1 MIMKNPLIRSYN
13 EPILFSELTSVHVTE
28 ATGETIRDAKNQ
40 LDALF
45 ASSDLTFNSVLG
57 GWDRIQNTISR
68 AFNPVYLMAETHP
81 DEHVRQSAR
90 EAIQTFSDFLN
101 ELGIDEDFYR
111 LIKKYSQTEEAK
123 NLTTDRKKFL
133 SDILL
138 GFRRNGFE
146 LTKEKREEL
155 KDIKTEIDR
164 LCLEFSKNIGE
175 ATGFI
180 ELTEDEISGLPADF
194 LKERKTKDGTYKID
208 LTYPSYHPFMKYS
221 NREDRR
227 KELMMK
233 FNNRAYPKNIAV
245 LNQIL
250 QKRKQLAK
258 VLGYKTYADF
268 ATEDRMVKSSATV
281 WNFENQM
288 IQSVKEKADRD
299 YQELLGLKSSTTGKP
314 ETEIREWELA
324 YWSNKLK
331 SAKYSV
337 DDQEVKQYFELSRT
351 IDGLFLV
358 TQKMLGLK
366 YREVPNPSVWHS
378 DVRQFEVSDHNTGK
392 VIGSFY
398 LDLYPREN
406 KYGHAAMFP
415 MVNGILLQSGEY
427 EKPMASLV
435 CNFPKPNR
443 NQPSLLFFSDV
454 KTLFHEF
461 GHLLHGMVTTSAI
474 SLYAGTNTVIDY
486 VETPSQFFENLVYEY
501 DVLSLFA
508 KHYKRDEIIPKV
520 LVEKLISARHLGSG
534 IQTQQQI
541 FYGVYDFT
549 LHDKVEHAE
558 GEIST
563 EILKQLKQELTQ
575 FSYADGDHFQT
586 AFGHLAGYGAGY
598 YSYLWSKVFA
608 QDVWSVF
615 EKNGV
620 FDAETG
626 NKFRSVILEP
636 GGSKDAL
643 ELVTEFLGREPNNT
657 AFLKELGVS

>member
-1 MIMKNPLIRSYN
+1 MKNPLIRFYN
-13 EPILFSELTSVHVTE
+13 EPILFAELKAEHISEAVS
-28 ATGETIRDAKNQ
+28 ETIRDTKHQ
-40 LDALF
+40 LEILLG
-45 ASSDLTFNSVLG
+45 SSALTFDSVLG
-57 GWDRIQNTISR
+57 SWDRMQNTISR
-68 AFNPVYLMAETHP
+68 VFNPVYLMAETHP
-81 DEHVRQSAR
+81 DEKVRHAAR
-90 EAIQTFSDFLN
+90 EAIQTFSDLLN
-101 ELGIDEDFYR
+101 ELAINEDFFR
-111 LIKKYSQTEEAK
+111 KVKKYSETDEAK
-123 NLTTDRKKFL
+123 NLTGERKKFL
-133 SDILL
+133 TDILL
-138 GFRRNGFE
+138 GFKRNGFE

-155 KDIKTEIDR
+155 KNIKTEIDT

-175 ATGFI
+175 ANGFI
-180 ELTEDEISGLPADF
+180 ELKEDEISGLPEDY
-194 LKERKTKDGTYKID
+194 LKERKTKNGTYKID

-221 NREDRR
+221 DQEDKR
-227 KELMMK
+227 KELMLK
-233 FNNRAYPKNIAV
+233 FNNRAFPGNIDV
-245 LNQIL
+245 LNRIL
-250 QKRKQLAK
+250 QKRKQLSEL
-258 VLGYKTYADF
+258 LGYGTYADF
-268 ATEDRMVKSSATV
+268 ATEDRMVKSTAAV
-281 WNFENQM
+281 WDFEHQL
-288 IQSVKEKADRD
+288 IQSVKEKATKD
-299 YQELLGLKSSTTGKP
+299 YQELLNLKSSQIGKP

-331 SAKYSV
+331 SSKYSV
-337 DDQEVKQYFELSRT
+337 DDQEVKQYFELGRT
-351 IDGLFLV
+351 IDGLFSV
-358 TQKMLGLK
+358 TQKMLGLN
-366 YREVPNPSVWHS
+366 YREISNPSVWHS
-378 DVRQFEVSDHNTGK
+378 DVRQFEVSDKYSGK

-415 MVNGILLQSGEY
+415 MVNGILLENGQY

-435 CNFPKPNR
+435 CNFPKPNK

-461 GHLLHGMVTTSAI
+461 GHLLHGMVTKSSI

-508 KHYKRDEIIPKV
+508 KHYKSNEIIPES
-520 LVEKLISARHLGSG
+520 LVRKLISARHLGSG

-549 LHDKVEHAE
+549 LHDKVEHAD

-563 EILKQLKQELTQ
+563 VVLKRLKSELTQ
-575 FSYADGDHFQT
+575 FQYTEGDHFQT

-598 YSYLWSKVFA
+598 YSYLWSKVYA

-626 NKFRSVILEP
+626 KKFRTFILEP

-643 ELVTEFLGREPNNT
+643 ELVTGFLGREPNNN
-657 AFLKELGVS
+657 AFLKELGVN